1 MKKLVIFA
9 VFVLSVTVCLT
20 GRVCEAKDVWV
31 ARWEEE
37 QVDVYVMDET
47 LAGNVSENGRSFHLF
62 TKNVRDDG
70 RIDRIFWRFSKRET
84 DIWRYETSRMHCG
97 PTTPVSPEDSVFKFC
112 MNALQWSYTVGESGC
127 Y

>member
-31 ARWEEE
+31 AHWEDE
-37 QVDVYVMDET
+37 QVDVYVRDDT
-47 LAGNVSENGRSFHLF
+47 LAANVSESGRSFHLF
-62 TKNVRDDG
+62 TNQVREDG
-70 RIDRIFWRFSKRET
+70 RIDRIFWRFSKCET

-97 PTTPVSPEDSVFKFC
+97 PTTPVSPDNPVFTFC
-112 MNALQWSYTVGESGC
+112 MNALQWPYTVGEAGC

>member
-1 MKKLVIFA
+1 MKKLSIFA
-9 VFVLSVTVCLT
+9 AVVLSVTVFLT
-20 GRVCEAKDVWV
+20 APICEAKAVWV
-31 ARWEEE
+31 AHWEDE
-37 QVDVYVMDET
+37 QVDVYVMDDT

-62 TKNVRDDG
+62 TNNVREDG

-97 PTTPVSPEDSVFKFC
+97 PTTPVSPDNPVFTFC
-112 MNALQWSYTVGESGC
+112 MNALKWSYTVGESGC